1 MWVDRAKTML
11 PSTNTPSKRKQ
22 KQSQLIR
29 PGIGWSK
36 SCAMGDSPRPFS
48 IDREICY
55 LVITSPRKEDEL
67 LIKKRENMLPFRKS
81 STPPHPRP
89 LQPHLKPRGHTSTN
103 RPPPPPHPP
112 PPAPSSLEGAGV
124 GGWTTWLK
132 PRGHTSTR
140 YTRKPDFR
148 AEIFHQVKFCT
159 KPDSVSVVLG
169 KVLFC
174 PLVIAED
181 TPTNLWWCLKLT
193 DSWKD

>member
-1 MWVDRAKTML
+1 MWVDKGKTML

-89 LQPHLKPRGHTSTN
+89 L
-103 RPPPPPHPP
+103 PPH
-112 PPAPSSLEGAGV
+112 
-124 GGWTTWLK
+124 LK

-159 KPDSVSVVLG
+159 KPDSVTVVL
-169 KVLFC
+169 LYI
-174 PLVIAED
+174 LVKYYFAHWSSPK
-181 TPTNLWWCLKLT
+181 TRPPTYDDAWN
-193 DSWKD
+193 

>member
-36 SCAMGDSPRPFS
+36 SCAMGDSLRPFS

-67 LIKKRENMLPFRKS
+67 LIKKKEKTCSP
-81 STPPHPRP
+81 ST
-89 LQPHLKPRGHTSTN
+89 S
-103 RPPPPPHPP
+103 RPPPLTPAPSSLTSSQGDTPLQVVHPP
-112 PPAPSSLEGAGV
+112 APTPSSLEGAGV
-124 GGWTTWLK
+124 GGWTTWFK
-132 PRGHTSTR
+132 PREHTSTR